1 MTFDEF
7 KINFEKFSKI
17 DSAEKLAICE
27 QKYQQHLLHIA
38 DQDYFEPV
46 EDKPINDL
54 HSKYLAAT
62 ENILTNSPNETCQ
75 YAYIVRPSFEPE
87 YSLCLSLL
95 NDQFS
100 LTYTILEKNYWA
112 ISNGPH
118 NLNKSIRRCC
128 STIELNKNIG
138 NKLILLSDRAIMM
151 ARKRQSNMIILDGIL
166 FTICRYNTSET
177 TRVSRHSPSQ
187 ESVSGKII
195 EIMEQLIQ
203 FAENSDMDSTS
214 IEKEIDSLLK

>member
-1 MTFDEF
+1 L
-7 KINFEKFSKI
+7 K
-17 DSAEKLAICE
+17 
-27 QKYQQHLLHIA
+27 
-38 DQDYFEPV
+38 
-46 EDKPINDL
+46 KPGYHVI
-54 HSKYLAAT
+54 Y
-62 ENILTNSPNETCQ
+62 
-75 YAYIVRPSFEPE
+75 
-87 YSLCLSLL
+87 
-95 NDQFS
+95 
-100 LTYTILEKNYWA
+100 
-112 ISNGPH
+112 
-118 NLNKSIRRCC
+118 KSIRRCC